1 MMPRGFF
8 SYFYFLFFFY
18 FCSWEGNSIGDFTL
32 LPLRL
37 TFQSNYM
44 SAFNFLPQGNVKG
57 VVSSVPF
64 SSELARSPI
73 KEIFLGGSCQLSHST
88 GTQGRIFTGEMAQ
101 LPGSYHHRLP
111 MLREQTANYPS
122 CRHLHSTWRESRGQ
136 WPRTAGRFR
145 ERAQAQCTPPAA
157 PTNFSITQRALGE
170 EEDMRGTSEQTGSA
184 WLLSCRVECGQV
196 NFPPLFTQKRLL
208 LPKV

>member
-1 MMPRGFF
+1 MQSKETFVSIQGLPHLHPRHSNIWEVFFCSLWFGIRAISLFHSWCPEGFF

-145 ERAQAQCTPPAA
+145 ERA
-157 PTNFSITQRALGE
+157 
-170 EEDMRGTSEQTGSA
+170 
-184 WLLSCRVECGQV
+184 
-196 NFPPLFTQKRLL
+196 
-208 LPKV
+208 